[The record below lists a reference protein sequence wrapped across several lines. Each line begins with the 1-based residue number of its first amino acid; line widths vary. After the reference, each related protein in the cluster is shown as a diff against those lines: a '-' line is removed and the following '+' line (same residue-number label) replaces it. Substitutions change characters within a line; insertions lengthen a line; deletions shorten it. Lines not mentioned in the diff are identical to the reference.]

1 MPMHLSIT
9 TTTVEAD
16 FHLAKDNK
24 QKMISYRQD
33 AQLKHW
39 DQTTAQVEGFV
50 LPNTPDPEHIYSS
63 IAHRCDIV
71 LMNHEGK
78 KNKTKGTL
86 RVTAAGYVEYH
97 SRLSSLT
104 TMHQLSTIPRLS
116 NYGLQVMINDPWG
129 ALLVCLGKDYSYG
142 LIGSPHDKKKD
153 VEHPLE
159 LKFRRADNIRKR
171 WVRWR

>member
-1 MPMHLSIT
+1 MDVDQFPVHENGADDQNAKNAADSINYDTEFYNMPMHLSIT

-129 ALLVCLGKDYSYG
+129 ALL
-142 LIGSPHDKKKD
+142 
-153 VEHPLE
+153 
-159 LKFRRADNIRKR
+159 
-171 WVRWR
+171 